1 MYNIKQRF
9 ELYKYSHPH
18 LTRCWLAYLEQCDSL
33 VVDSLVDSLVEQCE
47 YVLCQLATGMVPDVS
62 RADII
67 RLLLYKNTT

>member
-18 LTRCWLAYLEQCDSL
+18 LTRCWLAYLEREPQCL
-33 VVDSLVDSLVEQCE
+33 EQCE
-47 YVLCQLATGMVPDVS
+47 YVLCQLATGRVPDVS